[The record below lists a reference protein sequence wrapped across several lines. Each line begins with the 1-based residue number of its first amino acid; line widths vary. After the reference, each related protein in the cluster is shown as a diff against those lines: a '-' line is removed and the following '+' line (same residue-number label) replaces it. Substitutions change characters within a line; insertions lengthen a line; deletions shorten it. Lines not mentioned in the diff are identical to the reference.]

1 MEKERSESMMI
12 PVIGGNG
19 IMAFSN
25 KNKKEQEIAQALWLD
40 FLAKTLA
47 RLMRCASPSIL
58 AHDVLD

>member
-1 MEKERSESMMI
+1 MMI